1 MQYSTLLLL
10 LLTTTLTAQS
20 PQEATLLGRWSDSAL
35 QGSSAYNN
43 TYNEVWGVA
52 RNGKEYAI
60 IGSTAGTHFIEVTET
75 GTLEESFFIPGKVS
89 SPQIIHRDYH
99 TYGNYLYAVADE
111 GNSTLQIMDLSALP
125 DTLTVV
131 YDSDA
136 VLRRAHNI
144 FIDELNA
151 RLYAFSVTGSFGYA
165 AMAIYDISEPLNP
178 LPLATH
184 RYFGSFSVSHFH
196 DGFVRDNIAFLNAGT
211 SGFAIVDF
219 TDATS
224 PVLLD
229 LLTDYPEKGYNHSG
243 WLSEDCRY
251 FVMADETWGSDL
263 KMLDVQNFGDAEVV
277 ATFNAG
283 SQHPNS
289 IPHNQIIACD
299 YLYVSYYYDGLQV
312 FDISEPRKPK
322 RVLYYDTSEEN
333 YDRTYEGAWGV
344 YPFLPSGKILVS
356 DMQEGL
362 FVLEGIDAGCE
373 SSFTQSY
380 CEMTTSTTTAFAEK
394 ASIQLFPQPT
404 SNALNVNISL
414 TKAQTDVKF
423 DLYDLNGHLVQRFHS
438 GNLNSGTNTLSFR
451 LSAKLPAG
459 LYTLRIHNATWTL
472 VEKVLLE

>member
-1 MQYSTLLLL
+1 MRYSTLIFVLFAS
-10 LLTTTLTAQS
+10 TLFAQI
-20 PQEATLLGRWSDSAL
+20 PQEATLFGHWSDPAL

-52 RNGKEYAI
+52 RNGQEYAI
-60 IGSTAGTHFIEVTET
+60 IGSTAGTHFIDVTSSD
-75 GTLEESFFIPGKVS
+75 TLTEAFFVPGKVN

-99 TYGNYLYAVADE
+99 TYGDYLYAVADE
-111 GNSTLQIMDLSALP
+111 GPSSLQIIDLSALP
-125 DTLTVV
+125 DTVTVV

-136 VLRRAHNI
+136 VLRQAHNI

-165 AMAIYDISEPLNP
+165 PMAIYSLADPLNP
-178 LPLATH
+178 IALTTH
-184 RYFGSFSVSHFH
+184 RYFGTFSVSHFH

-219 TDATS
+219 TSVTS

-243 WLSEDCRY
+243 WLTEDCNY

-263 KMLDVQNFGDAEVV
+263 KMLDVQEFGDTEVV

-283 SQHPNS
+283 SPNPNS
-289 IPHNQIIACD
+289 ITHNQIIACD

-312 FDISEPRKPK
+312 FDISDPK
-322 RVLYYDTSEEN
+322 SPQRVLYYDTSQEV

-362 FVLEGIDAGCE
+362 FVLEGIDGDCQ
-373 SSFTQSY
+373 SSFTQAY
-380 CEMTTSTTTAFAEK
+380 CQTTTSVATAFAEK
-394 ASIQLFPQPT
+394 AQIQIFPQP
-404 SNALNVNISL
+404 AGEELNVNISL
-414 TKAQTDVKF
+414 TEAQANVKC
-423 DLYDLNGHLVQRFHS
+423 DLYDLNGRVVQRFQA
-438 GNLNSGTNTLSFR
+438 GNLNSGANALSFR

-459 LYTLRIHNATWTL
+459 MYSLRIHNATWTT
-472 VEKVLLE
+472 VRKVVVR